1 MAKLIVKRNW
11 HLISLKR
18 PFKVFIDGHNV
29 ASVKND
35 DAIELDVAP
44 GVHTV
49 RIGINALEGLSPKLP
64 IHVVADQ
71 DLLITTHP
79 NNMMIISLLLSIIG
93 GILLALGFTVATKLW
108 FYGAGLLA
116 VGLILAIK
124 FAVSIKLEPLHQA
137 EPKQP
142 N

>member
-35 DAIELDVAP
+35 DAIEIDVAP

-64 IHVVADQ
+64 INVVADQ

-93 GILLALGFTVATKLW
+93 GILLALGFT
-108 FYGAGLLA
+108 
-116 VGLILAIK
+116 
-124 FAVSIKLEPLHQA
+124 
-137 EPKQP
+137 
-142 N
+142 